1 MKLLRVTLALAVLC
15 CGWTVSSWAA
25 AQKTDLVA
33 IKEVKPD
40 YPADALKERKD
51 GSVFV
56 AIKVGADGTVKD
68 AKIKQGL
75 SPKLDAA
82 ALKAAKQWRF
92 KPATKD
98 GKAVPVETE
107 LEMTFTTKP

>member
-1 MKLLRVTLALAVLC
+1 MKQLRVTLALAVLC
-15 CGWTVSSWAA
+15 AGSAGPLQA
-25 AQKTDLVA
+25 AQKTDPVA

-56 AIKVGADGTVKD
+56 AIKVAPDGTVSD
-68 AKIKQGL
+68 AKIKKGL

-98 GKAVPVETE
+98 GKPVAVETE

>member
-15 CGWTVSSWAA
+15 SGWTAPSWA
-25 AQKTDLVA
+25 AQKTDPVA
-33 IKEVKPD
+33 VKEVKPE

-56 AIKVGADGTVKD
+56 AIKVAPDGTVSD
-68 AKIKQGL
+68 AKIKKGL

-92 KPATKD
+92 KPATED
-98 GKAVPVETE
+98 GKPVAVDTE
-107 LEMTFTTKP
+107 LEMTFTTRP